1 VFWRDPEM
9 IELTRIDDSKL
20 MLNAELTKWL
30 EGRPRTTTITLVTD
44 NKLMVK
50 ETVTEI
56 VRKVVDYKRLVNIY
70 QEESNLENQVT
81 DTIDAIK
88 ENRGH

>member
-1 VFWRDPEM
+1 M

-20 MLNAELTKWL
+20 LLNAELIKWI
-30 EGRPRTTTITLVTD
+30 EGLPRTTTITLVTE

-56 VRKVVDYKRLVNIY
+56 VRKVVDYKRLINIY
-70 QEESNLENQVT
+70 QEESNFEE
-81 DTIDAIK
+81 TITTN
-88 ENRGH
+88 E

>member
-1 VFWRDPEM
+1 M

-20 MLNAELTKWL
+20 MLNAELSKWL
-30 EGRPRTTTITLVTD
+30 EGMPRTTTITLVTE

-50 ETVTEI
+50 EPVTEI

-70 QEESNLENQVT
+70 QQESNLENQVT

>member
-1 VFWRDPEM
+1 M

-20 MLNAELTKWL
+20 MLNAELIKWL
-30 EGRPRTTTITLVTD
+30 EGMPRTTTITLVTE

-70 QEESNLENQVT
+70 QQESNLENQVT

>member
-1 VFWRDPEM
+1 
-9 IELTRIDDSKL
+9 LCLS
-20 MLNAELTKWL
+20 
-30 EGRPRTTTITLVTD
+30 
-44 NKLMVK
+44 
-50 ETVTEI
+50 
-56 VRKVVDYKRLVNIY
+56 KVVDYKRLVNIY

>member
-1 VFWRDPEM
+1 M

-20 MLNAELTKWL
+20 MLNAELIKWL
-30 EGRPRTTTITLVTD
+30 EGMPRTTTITLVTE

-70 QEESNLENQVT
+70 QQESNLENQVT

-88 ENRGH
+88 EN

>member
-20 MLNAELTKWL
+20 MLNAELIKWL
-30 EGRPRTTTITLVTD
+30 EGMPRTTTITLVTE

-70 QEESNLENQVT
+70 QQESNLENQVT

>member
-1 VFWRDPEM
+1 M

-20 MLNAELTKWL
+20 MLNAELIKWL
-30 EGRPRTTTITLVTD
+30 EGMPRTTTITLVTD

-56 VRKVVDYKRLVNIY
+56 VRKVVDYKRLINIY

-81 DTIDAIK
+81 DTIAAIK

>member
-1 VFWRDPEM
+1 M

-20 MLNAELTKWL
+20 MLNAELIKWL
-30 EGRPRTTTITLVTD
+30 EGMPRTTTITLVTE

-56 VRKVVDYKRLVNIY
+56 VRKVVDYKRLINIY
-70 QEESNLENQVT
+70 QEESNFEE
-81 DTIDAIK
+81 TITTN
-88 ENRGH
+88 E

>member
-1 VFWRDPEM
+1 M

-20 MLNAELTKWL
+20 MLNRLIKWL
-30 EGRPRTTTITLVTD
+30 EGMPRTTTITLVTD

-70 QEESNLENQVT
+70 QQESNLENQVT
-81 DTIDAIK
+81 DAIDAIK
-88 ENRGH
+88 E

>member
-1 VFWRDPEM
+1 M

-20 MLNAELTKWL
+20 LLNAELIKWI
-30 EGRPRTTTITLVTD
+30 EGLPRTTTITLVTD

-56 VRKVVDYKRLVNIY
+56 VRKVVDYKRLINIY
-70 QEESNLENQVT
+70 QEESNFEE
-81 DTIDAIK
+81 TITTN
-88 ENRGH
+88 E

>member
-9 IELTRIDDSKL
+9 IELTRVDDSKL
-20 MLNAELTKWL
+20 LLNAELIKWI
-30 EGRPRTTTITLVTD
+30 EGLPRTTTITLVTE

-56 VRKVVDYKRLVNIY
+56 VRKVVDYKRLINIY
-70 QEESNLENQVT
+70 QEESNFEE
-81 DTIDAIK
+81 TITTN
-88 ENRGH
+88 E

>member
-1 VFWRDPEM
+1 M

-20 MLNAELTKWL
+20 MLNDELIKWL
-30 EGRPRTTTITLVTD
+30 EGMPRKTTITLVTD

-70 QEESNLENQVT
+70 QEESNLENQV
-81 DTIDAIK
+81 AITTN
-88 ENRGH
+88 E

>member
-1 VFWRDPEM
+1 M

-20 MLNAELTKWL
+20 LLNAELIKWI
-30 EGRPRTTTITLVTD
+30 EGLPRTTTITLVTE

-56 VRKVVDYKRLVNIY
+56 VRKVVDYRRLINIY
-70 QEESNLENQVT
+70 QEESNFEE
-81 DTIDAIK
+81 TITTN
-88 ENRGH
+88 E

>member
-1 VFWRDPEM
+1 M

-20 MLNAELTKWL
+20 MLNAELIKWL
-30 EGRPRTTTITLVTD
+30 EGMPRTTTITLVTE

-56 VRKVVDYKRLVNIY
+56 VRKIVDYKRLVNIY
-70 QEESNLENQVT
+70 QQESNLENQVT

>member
-1 VFWRDPEM
+1 M

-20 MLNAELTKWL
+20 MLNAELIKWL
-30 EGRPRTTTITLVTD
+30 EGMPRTTTITLVTE

-70 QEESNLENQVT
+70 QQDSNL
-81 DTIDAIK
+81 
-88 ENRGH
+88 